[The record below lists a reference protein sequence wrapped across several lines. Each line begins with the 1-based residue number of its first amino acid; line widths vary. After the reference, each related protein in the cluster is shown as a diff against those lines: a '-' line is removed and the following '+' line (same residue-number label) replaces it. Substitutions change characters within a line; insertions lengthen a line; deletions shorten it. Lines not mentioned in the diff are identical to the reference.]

1 MACLI
6 TLVIVIKHNITE
18 SLIWVNK
25 IKLNTILSL
34 PARPRR
40 SDQGVSRPEPFL
52 QHGPGAGYFGGG
64 PHLYQRQYPN

>member
-25 IKLNTILSL
+25 IKHNSFPDS
-34 PARPRR
+34 PA
-40 SDQGVSRPEPFL
+40 STK
-52 QHGPGAGYFGGG
+52 
-64 PHLYQRQYPN
+64 